1 MEKKAYIKMEILK
14 AVDAMNQE
22 MEKQAGLTKAWQA
35 ARAGYTGLK
44 AGLQKGPKLA
54 GPISK
59 ATERGQSVGRH
70 LRKNR
75 YAYGAGTGGVA
86 AGVAAG
92 AGGMAVANKANK
104 RNGPDTIRE
113 RLAASYRAF
122 RG

>member
-59 ATERGQSVGRH
+59 ATQRGQSVGRH
-70 LRKNR
+70 LRKNKNV
-75 YAYGAGTGGVA
+75 YAAGAG
-86 AGVAAG
+86 GVAAG
-92 AGGMAVANKANK
+92 AGGMAVANKMNE
-104 RNGPDTIRE
+104 PDTIRE
-113 RLAASYRAF
+113 RLAAAYQAL